1 MKKPVRIF
9 VTQSGNTLNSHLDFL
24 KRLRNHRKFKEKVV
38 DECDVIL
45 AFCPIV
51 SRVGTDIEA
60 ALKIFKGLS
69 TAPKPIIVV
78 VLHHTYEK
86 DEVVPDSNKYA
97 SEKICI
103 VNCLFHETEGLLKC
117 KRNSDSIILT
127 SKKLKE
133 FKKKTSRNR
142 VDVKPQ
148 EENMDGN
155 HEKKKGNKKTSKNRV
170 DVKPQEENM
179 DGNHEKKKGKKKTS
193 KKRVDVKP
201 QEENMDGNHGKKKG
215 KKEENMDGNHGKKK
229 TKKSGESEK
238 PKTGHQEV
246 GSNSHQNTKDSSQR
260 SCLIL

>member
-133 FKKKTSRNR
+133 FK
-142 VDVKPQ
+142 

-155 HEKKKGNKKTSKNRV
+155 HEKKKGNKKTSKN
-170 DVKPQEENM
+170 
-179 DGNHEKKKGKKKTS
+179 
-193 KKRVDVKP
+193 RVDVKP

>member
-133 FKKKTSRNR
+133 FK
-142 VDVKPQ
+142 

>member
-179 DGNHEKKKGKKKTS
+179 DGNH
-193 KKRVDVKP
+193 
-201 QEENMDGNHGKKKG
+201 GKKKG

>member
-133 FKKKTSRNR
+133 FKKTSRNR

>member
-155 HEKKKGNKKTSKNRV
+155 HEKKKGNKKKTSKNRV

-179 DGNHEKKKGKKKTS
+179 DGNHEKKKGKK
-193 KKRVDVKP
+193 
-201 QEENMDGNHGKKKG
+201 EENMDGNHGKKKG

>member
-155 HEKKKGNKKTSKNRV
+155 HEKKKGNKKKTSKN
-170 DVKPQEENM
+170 
-179 DGNHEKKKGKKKTS
+179 
-193 KKRVDVKP
+193 RVDVKP